1 MKVKSE
7 VKNKVDFKKAKKKT
21 EQANF
26 KSIQHAAASI
36 RKYIL
41 STIHSGK
48 TKKHKE
54 K

>member
-1 MKVKSE
+1 MKIGAKVKD
-7 VKNKVDFKKAKKKT
+7 KTNLKKAKKKT

-26 KSIQHAAASI
+26 KSVKHAAATI

-48 TKKHKE
+48 TKKHRGK
-54 K
+54 

>member
-1 MKVKSE
+1 MKIETK
-7 VKNKVDFKKAKKKT
+7 VKNKVDFKKVKKKT

-26 KSIQHAAASI
+26 KSVKHAAASI

-48 TKKHKE
+48 TKRK
-54 K
+54 